1 MAAKKPRISRQQP
14 EIAPNSRDKLLNAAS
29 LLMNERNSLEI
40 SLSEIS
46 KKARVNSA
54 LVKYHFGNKHGLLV
68 AVIERNVGQ
77 TMGALEA
84 LVDADLSAGEK
95 LRRHIAGLIN
105 LYFRYRYLNT
115 LVRAVLRDSNRA
127 QAKDISD
134 RLLKPAVVAQ
144 RRILEQGAKSGEF
157 RKVDPMMFYMTIIG
171 ACDVFLS
178 CDFPIQ
184 NIFKRTSVD
193 DALRRNFID
202 HTSAIVVRGLAR
214 G

>member
-1 MAAKKPRISRQQP
+1 MAAKALKTSRP
-14 EIAPNSRDKLLNAAS
+14 EIPPNARDKLLNAAS
-29 LLMNERNSLEI
+29 ALMNEGNSLEI

-68 AVIERNVGQ
+68 AMIERNVGQ
-77 TMGALEA
+77 TMSALEA
-84 LVDADLSAGEK
+84 LVDADLSAAEK
-95 LRRHIAGLIN
+95 LRKHIAGLIN
-105 LYFRYRYLNT
+105 LYFGYRYLNT
-115 LVRAVLRDSNRA
+115 LVRAVLRDSTHA

-144 RRILEQGAKSGEF
+144 RKILEQGAKTGEF

-193 DALRRNFID
+193 DELRRKFID
-202 HTSAIVVRGLAR
+202 HTTAIIVQGLAR